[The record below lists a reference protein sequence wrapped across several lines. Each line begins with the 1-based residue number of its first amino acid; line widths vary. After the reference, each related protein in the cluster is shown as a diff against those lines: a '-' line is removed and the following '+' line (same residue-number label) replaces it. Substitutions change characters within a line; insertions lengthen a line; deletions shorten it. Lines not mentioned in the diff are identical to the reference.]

1 MDANMAVQTL
11 GKYQILRVLGRGGMG
26 TVYEALDPQLN
37 RKVAIK
43 TMIQGL
49 LGDPDLRARFAR
61 EAQAAGSLNHRNI
74 VTVYDLGED
83 KGQPYIAMEFIE
95 GTDLESIVHNR
106 QELAIEVK
114 VSIILQICEGLGYA
128 HRNGI
133 IHRDIKPANIRVT
146 PKGEVKIM
154 DFGIAHLQAPTRLTK
169 GGLVL
174 GTIHY
179 TAPEQVEGGKVDHRA
194 DIFSVGAI
202 AYELLAYKRPFDG
215 ESVTSIMF
223 KIAHEDPDQG
233 ALPHTVYSPRLEQIV
248 FKALTRDVNARY
260 QGLDEMAAD
269 VERLV
274 QEVNPPHSTA
284 PADRALINRWI
295 IEGEQHLQHGD
306 FAGALQCAKRV
317 LAVAPAEVAAQAL
330 ARKAEAEALGT
341 RMEEELAALRVEI
354 VRARDEGRMQKALG
368 LVQRLLHVDPDDKAA
383 VRMEA
388 EIQNAIRSLE
398 VEQLC
403 GLALSYVAEGEINL
417 ALKIANKI
425 EKVDPQS
432 PKYADLRKYL
442 QEELS
447 RRTAEAFVG
456 TAREH
461 LALGNLAEARAA
473 AEEALVAFPQ
483 HTVARE
489 IRDRATEVLQL
500 QPPATEL
507 EETPRVAGAQTE
519 PAQGGSRTAEPARS
533 MPEASA
539 PAAVKSPPAPKGTPR
554 PAVAPDEMLRPS
566 PPPPARGQV
575 TTPGRLTPPPRPR
588 SVSPLA
594 GVSLPDVALPML
606 DGLTDGPAEEPARE
620 IIPPPAPSQRRA
632 PQPFA
637 PPPSAVKSPPPG
649 PPPAVAKT
657 PPPPV
662 PTLAAARAARAES
675 PQALVSALRQASR
688 PEVAGSTPAPAPPPR
703 AARPPTP
710 PAPVSTQEPGEARP
724 RTTQAERDR
733 AKAEEALLTPLPEGT
748 PSQPEAARLLETA
761 RRLLRERLPERA
773 LEPLQRAAEV
783 EPEHL
788 GIQRLLI
795 QTRIESRK
803 AEIEALTTAALNH
816 FVENNYAK
824 ARKAVRRALDLDPN
838 NKKAKELNKILSA
851 LG

>member
-1 MDANMAVQTL
+1 MAAQTF

-95 GTDLESIVHNR
+95 GTDLESIIHNR
-106 QELAIEVK
+106 QELAMEVK
-114 VSIILQICEGLGYA
+114 VSIIGQICEGLGYA

-215 ESVTSIMF
+215 ESVTAIMF
-223 KIAHEDPDQG
+223 KIAHEDPDQA

-248 FKALTRDVNARY
+248 LKALTRDVNARY

-269 VERLV
+269 IERLV
-274 QEVNPPHSTA
+274 QEVSPPLSNA

-295 IEGEQHLQHGD
+295 TEGEQHLKQGD

-317 LAVAPAEVAAQAL
+317 LAVAPAEVSAQAL
-330 ARKAEAEALGT
+330 ARRAEAEALGK
-341 RMEEELAALRVEI
+341 RMEEELATLRVEI
-354 VRARDEGRMQKALG
+354 VRARDEGRLQKALG

-388 EIQNAIRSLE
+388 EIQAAIRSLE

-473 AEEALVAFPQ
+473 AEEALVAYPQ
-483 HTVARE
+483 HVVARE
-489 IRDRATEVLQL
+489 IRDRTSEVLQL
-500 QPPATEL
+500 EPPPPEP
-507 EETPRVAGAQTE
+507 ETPPQFESVQ
-519 PAQGGSRTAEPARS
+519 PAPAVPAR
-533 MPEASA
+533 A
-539 PAAVKSPPAPKGTPR
+539 PAPAPGATQIAVPAARAGMPAPVPGERPR
-554 PAVAPDEMLRPS
+554 PATPQPRAVA
-566 PPPPARGQV
+566 
-575 TTPGRLTPPPRPR
+575 PGRLTPPPRAK
-588 SVSPLA
+588 SISPLA

-606 DGLTDGPAEEPARE
+606 DGLTAVPPESAAEPDASQAPRGRAVRPTLDPAGAQARQE
-620 IIPPPAPSQRRA
+620 PPPARPAPRSPLPASGAVAPTRVESARIPTAASRQPSP
-632 PQPFA
+632 PQVAGSSA
-637 PPPSAVKSPPPG
+637 PPTPASASPG
-649 PPPAVAKT
+649 PPPGQ
-657 PPPPV
+657 PS
-662 PTLAAARAARAES
+662 ARAGK
-675 PQALVSALRQASR
+675 PHPL
-688 PEVAGSTPAPAPPPR
+688 
-703 AARPPTP
+703 
-710 PAPVSTQEPGEARP
+710 
-724 RTTQAERDR
+724 TTQADRDR
-733 AKAEEALLTPLPEGT
+733 AKAEEAPLTPLPEGT
-748 PSQPEAARLLETA
+748 PANPEAAHLLESA

-773 LEPLQRAAEV
+773 LEPLQQAAEI

-803 AEIEALTTAALNH
+803 SEIEALTTAALNH

-824 ARKAVRRALDLDPN
+824 ARKAVKRALELDPN